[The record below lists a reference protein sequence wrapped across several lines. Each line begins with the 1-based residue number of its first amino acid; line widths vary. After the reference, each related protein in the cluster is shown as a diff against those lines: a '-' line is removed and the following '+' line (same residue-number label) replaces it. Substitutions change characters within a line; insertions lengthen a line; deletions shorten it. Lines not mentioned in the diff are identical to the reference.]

1 MIFKMETI
9 SHTQMFKP
17 NFKIVDG
24 KRKKLVIDT
33 VTNAPLTLK
42 TGLMY
47 MPFLPNFYENT
58 WSNFAN
64 YKLAVRVS
72 DDFMKTCDY
81 LDESISKNYDNST
94 IYTTMLKRKGDYP
107 PLLNLTLPR
116 DSQGRFETVV
126 FESDRVTKHL
136 ITEQNI
142 NELFCKGRK
151 FYAEIECEKL
161 WEFTTKD
168 DNQHRAG
175 LSWILRQ
182 VVLEKQE
189 QKGTDYNNPTPI
201 VVNLLS

>member
-1 MIFKMETI
+1 
-9 SHTQMFKP
+9 MFKP

-24 KRKKLVIDT
+24 KRKKLVIDA
-33 VTNAPLTLK
+33 VTNKPLTLK

-47 MPFLPNFYENT
+47 TPFLPNSYENT
-58 WSNFAN
+58 WSNFAT

-72 DDFMKTCDY
+72 NDFVGTCDY
-81 LDESISKNYDNST
+81 LDENIKKNYDEST
-94 IYTTMLKRKGDYP
+94 VFTNMLKRKDDFP
-107 PLLNLTLPR
+107 PLLNLNLPR

-126 FESDRVTKHL
+126 FESDKVTKHL

-161 WEFTTKD
+161 WEFTSKN

-175 LSWILRQ
+175 LSWILKQ
-182 VVLEKQE
+182 VVLEELEKKE
-189 QKGTDYNNPTPI
+189 TETDYNNPTPI